1 MPEIRLTAGT
11 IEYEDSGASGGAAAA
26 GGAAAGGAGAGGTSA
41 DHPTVVLLHGLL
53 MDSTVWRKVAPELAT
68 SARVICPTL
77 PLGGHRIAMESDADL
92 SLPAMVRLVGE
103 FLEALDLRDVVL
115 VSNDWGGALLL
126 VELDCAE
133 RVGRLVITPSE
144 AFDNFPPGLPGRLA
158 ALAGRAGPT
167 GVKLAMQP
175 LRFRALRRF
184 PLLFGWMSKRPVPHA
199 VSDRWFAPVLSNHAI
214 RRDLAKYAGGP
225 LDRAWTTA
233 ATERLR
239 EFDRPALVAWAP
251 EDRLMPRDHGRH
263 LAELLPQGRLVEIP
277 DSYTLVSEDQPELLL
292 RHLRDFIAT
301 TTAHA
306 DVAAA

>member
-1 MPEIRLTAGT
+1 MPEIRLAAGT
-11 IEYEDSGASGGAAAA
+11 IEYEDSGAPGGAAADI
-26 GGAAAGGAGAGGTSA
+26 AAGSGSGPGAGGG

-53 MDSTVWRKVAPELAT
+53 MDSSVWRKVAPGLAE
-68 SARVICPTL
+68 SARVISPTL
-77 PLGGHRIAMESDADL
+77 PLGGHRIPMEPDADL

-126 VELDCAE
+126 VELGCAE

-144 AFDNFPPGLPGRLA
+144 AFDNFPPGIPGRLA

-184 PLLFGWMSKRPVPHA
+184 PLLFGWMSKRPVPYG
-199 VSDRWFAPVLSNHAI
+199 VSDRWFAPVLSSHEI

-225 LDRAWTTA
+225 LDRAWTAA

-251 EDRLMPRDHGRH
+251 EDRLMPRDHGRR
-263 LAELLPQGRLVEIP
+263 LAALLPQGRLVEIP

>member
-11 IEYEDSGASGGAAAA
+11 IEYEDSGEPGAA
-26 GGAAAGGAGAGGTSA
+26 GGAAAGADGATA
-41 DHPTVVLLHGLL
+41 DRPTVVLLHGLL
-53 MDSTVWRKVAPELAT
+53 MDSTVWRKVAPGLAER
-68 SARVICPTL
+68 ARVICPTL
-77 PLGGHRIAMESDADL
+77 PLGGHRIPMEPGADL
-92 SLPAMVRLVGE
+92 SLPAMARLVAE

-126 VELDCAE
+126 VDLGCAE

-144 AFDNFPPGLPGRLA
+144 AFDNFPPGIPGRLA

-167 GVKLAMQP
+167 GVKLALQP

-184 PLLFGWMSKRPVPHA
+184 PLLFGWMSKHPVPHA
-199 VSDRWFAPVLSNHAI
+199 VSDRWFAPVLGSREI

-251 EDRLMPRDHGRH
+251 EDRLMPRDHGRR

-277 DSYTLVSEDQPELLL
+277 GSYTLVSEDQPELLL
-292 RHLRDFIAT
+292 RHLRDFLAT

>member
-11 IEYEDSGASGGAAAA
+11 IEYEDSGAPGGAAADVATGSGA
-26 GGAAAGGAGAGGTSA
+26 GPGAGGG

-53 MDSTVWRKVAPELAT
+53 MDSSVWRKVAPELAE
-68 SARVICPTL
+68 SARVISPTL
-77 PLGGHRIAMESDADL
+77 PLGGHRTPMEPDADL

-126 VELDCAE
+126 VELGCAE

-144 AFDNFPPGLPGRLA
+144 AFDNFPPGIPGRLA

-167 GVKLAMQP
+167 GVKLATQP
-175 LRFRALRRF
+175 LRFHALRRF

-199 VSDRWFAPVLSNHAI
+199 VSDRWFAPVLNDHAI

-251 EDRLMPRDHGRH
+251 EDKLMPRDHGRR

-277 DSYTLVSEDQPELLL
+277 DSYTLVSEDQPQLLL
-292 RHLRDFIAT
+292 RHLRGFLTAT
-301 TTAHA
+301 EVHA
-306 DVAAA
+306 DAATA